1 MSGKISGEFKKM
13 QRHCSDAL
21 LYTKTQTANYDL
33 LQSELRL
40 LLEQIR
46 HRQTRIS
53 AFGFYDV
60 TYSTF
65 LTMLGYMSS
74 YIIVALQFPSS
85 S

>member
-1 MSGKISGEFKKM
+1 MG
-13 QRHCSDAL
+13 RRCSDVL
-21 LYTKTQTANYDL
+21 LLTKRKEPEYVL
-33 LQSELRL
+33 LQKEIRL
-40 LLEQIR
+40 LLEQIKY
-46 HRQTRIS
+46 RQTQIS

-65 LTMLGYMSS
+65 LKMLGYMST